1 MFQWWRRR
9 GWGEQQPQQ
18 AVMLAKR
25 WSMVP
30 SSLSS
35 SAEGEAKMDLN
46 ILCDIR
52 HPWKM
57 QKKNSCRFPCCFP
70 WFFNLIW
77 ISCFMFFWTRC
88 VQIERRREEEG
99 SWGRG
104 KNKVSSISNLPRYFL
119 FPSYTLN
126 HVYGQING
134 SDSDCSL
141 CFFIG
146 SFLGYL
152 LLSLQ
157 DACSF
162 FLPAFLPHSN
172 QAMGLLTGYKS
183 FFRKPTLL
191 F

>member
-1 MFQWWRRR
+1 M
-9 GWGEQQPQQ
+9 
-18 AVMLAKR
+18 
-25 WSMVP
+25 
-30 SSLSS
+30 
-35 SAEGEAKMDLN
+35 
-46 ILCDIR
+46 
-52 HPWKM
+52 
-57 QKKNSCRFPCCFP
+57 
-70 WFFNLIW
+70 
-77 ISCFMFFWTRC
+77 
-88 VQIERRREEEG
+88 
-99 SWGRG
+99 
-104 KNKVSSISNLPRYFL
+104 SSISNLPRYFS

-162 FLPAFLPHSN
+162 SFPAFLPHSD
-172 QAMGLLTGYKS
+172 QAMGLLIGYKS
-183 FFRKPTLL
+183 FFRKPMLL